1 MEESFRVIREN
12 GKAELLEI
20 LDSLRGRK
28 CLVVEPNF
36 RRMLSEIIFQSDQ
49 QVFKENNVHQY
60 DTANLAASFET
71 DLGRRD
77 LPDNVC
83 YLVRPNFATMKI
95 VSRHIRDCVKAGET
109 EWNRSK

>member
-28 CLVVEPNF
+28 CLVVEPSF

-49 QVFKENNVHQY
+49 QIFKENNVHQY
-60 DTANLAASFET
+60 DINTANLAASFET

-77 LPDNVC
+77 SPDNVC
-83 YLVRPNFATMKI
+83 YLVRPNFATMKL
-95 VSRHIRDCVKAGET
+95 VARHIRDCVKSGDVE
-109 EWNRSK
+109 